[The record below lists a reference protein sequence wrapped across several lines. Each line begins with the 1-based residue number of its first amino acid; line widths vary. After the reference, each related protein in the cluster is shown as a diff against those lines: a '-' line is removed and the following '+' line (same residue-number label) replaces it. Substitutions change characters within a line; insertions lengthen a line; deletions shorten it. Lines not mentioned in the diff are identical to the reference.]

1 MALSLAGEGGPA
13 TGSTVARDAPW
24 FDGFFA
30 QHATSV
36 HRYFVRRAA
45 HVDVEDLTAE
55 VFATAWRRREKVPEG
70 FELPWL
76 YKTASYVL
84 ANHRRKPTLTLL
96 SEYTGAEEG
105 PHTSRSTD
113 PADLVMVDDEVRR
126 ALSRLSAR
134 DRSILMLHAW
144 EGLDGE
150 GLARALG
157 LTRGGAAAALSR
169 ARARLR
175 DAWDE
180 AH

>member
-1 MALSLAGEGGPA
+1 MALRLAGEGGPA
-13 TGSTVARDAPW
+13 PGSTVARDAPW

-55 VFATAWRRREKVPEG
+55 VFATAWRRREKIPDG

-84 ANHRRKPTLTLL
+84 ANHRRKPTLTLI
-96 SEYTGAEEG
+96 SDYAGNDEQHAT
-105 PHTSRSTD
+105 RSVD

-134 DRSILMLHAW
+134 DRTVLMLHAW

-175 DAWDE
+175 DVWDE
-180 AH
+180 DH

>member
-1 MALSLAGEGGPA
+1 MALRLAGEAGAGDTGG
-13 TGSTVARDAPW
+13 SRDTAW
-24 FDGFFA
+24 FDAFFA
-30 QHATSV
+30 QHATSI
-36 HRYFVRRAA
+36 HRYFVRRAQRS
-45 HVDVEDLTAE
+45 DVEDLTAE
-55 VFATAWRRREKVPEG
+55 VFATAWRRRERIPGG

-96 SEYTGAEEG
+96 ADYSDRAAEDQ
-105 PHTSRSTD
+105 PLRSVD
-113 PADLVMVDDEVRR
+113 PADLVMADDEVRR
-126 ALSRLSAR
+126 AMSRLSAR

-150 GLARALG
+150 GLAQALG

-175 DAWDE
+175 DAWDDD
-180 AH
+180 H

>member
-1 MALSLAGEGGPA
+1 MAVRLAGSD
-13 TGSTVARDAPW
+13 GSTGTVVEDRDATW

-45 HVDVEDLTAE
+45 HSDVEDLAAE
-55 VFATAWRRREKVPEG
+55 VFATAWRRREKIPEG

-76 YKTASYVL
+76 YRTASYVL
-84 ANHRRKPTLTLL
+84 ANHRRKPTLTLI
-96 SEYTGAEEG
+96 SDYQDQDG
-105 PHTSRSTD
+105 PTTRSVD
-113 PADLVMVDDEVRR
+113 PADLVMADDEVRR
-126 ALSRLSAR
+126 AMSRLSAR
-134 DRSILMLHAW
+134 DRSLLMLHAW

-175 DAWDE
+175 DAWAE
-180 AH
+180 EH